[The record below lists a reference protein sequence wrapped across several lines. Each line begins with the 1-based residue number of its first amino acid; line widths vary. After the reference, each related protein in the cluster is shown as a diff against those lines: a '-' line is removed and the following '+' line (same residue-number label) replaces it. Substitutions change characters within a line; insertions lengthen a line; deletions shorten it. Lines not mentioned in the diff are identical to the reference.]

1 MIASNRISIGDSI
14 SLETTNEGILYVWLD
29 SPNRSVNVLDA
40 SMLASLEAVLKFIRI
55 RAAKY
60 RCVAFCSAKETGF
73 FVGADVNAIAELGSL
88 EQAEEVI
95 AKGQDLMTQ
104 LADLPIPTVAVI
116 HGACMGGGLE
126 LALACDFRI
135 VVDTTATKLA
145 LPEIKLGLIPG
156 WGGTQRL
163 PAAVG
168 LQQALTMI
176 LTGKTI
182 PAAKAVRIGLADA
195 LLEEASFH
203 QTAGAEWI
211 RREIL
216 QEFSAVEDAS
226 EHVRGDDYRSRP
238 ASSLFAKVRRWLLES
253 NPLGRNLVF
262 ASARRQI
269 GSRSRHYPALEHA
282 IHCIR
287 ASVGTNGQAFDIER
301 RAFKELLFTDTAISL
316 IGLFVAR
323 DRARRIPT
331 WMTESDT
338 GITNLLAEQ
347 RLPADVK
354 DGQEI
359 QRVAVIGAGA
369 MGVGIGTLAASKGFD
384 VVFKEI
390 HDRAAEAGRQRAE
403 NLLQKKVDRGKL
415 KAEEMQNILDR
426 MQFSSDWYDTRDC
439 DLAIEAV
446 LEIEPVKREV
456 FEMLDRSLPAGSTL
470 TSNTSSLCVT
480 RLATATQRREQVAG
494 LHFFNP
500 VDRMDLVEIVQ
511 TESTSM
517 ETLER
522 SLRFVHRLGKT
533 PIITSDKPGFL
544 VNRVLFP
551 YLGEAIRLVGEGYE
565 IKEIDRQIRSFGMP
579 MGPLELIDQVGV
591 DIAFHVAKTQLDLQP
606 DSHSVIHLLGQ
617 MVERGWLGKKSGAG
631 FYQYSVGQTPEP
643 NLSIPV
649 DAIAPKL
656 GLQFLRDGM
665 TKVQRRLIYPM
676 LNEAVHC
683 LDELVVTQAW
693 MVDLGMVLGTGFA
706 PHHGGPLRLIDHIG
720 TETVLANMRELE
732 RHYGPRF
739 QPADGLVR
747 IAEREQAFF
756 HPQVETM
763 HDTAMEEDAHKESSM
778 H

>member
-1 MIASNRISIGDSI
+1 MIASNRISIGESI
-14 SLETTNEGILYVWLD
+14 SLETTSEGILFVWLD

-40 SMLASLEAVLKFIRI
+40 SMLASLEATLKFIRI

-60 RCVAFCSAKETGF
+60 RCVAICSAKDAGF
-73 FVGADVNAIAELGSL
+73 FVGADVHAIAGLSSL
-88 EQAEEVI
+88 DEADEVI
-95 AKGQDLMTQ
+95 ARGQNLMQQ

-135 VVDTTATKLA
+135 AVDSPSTKLA

-163 PAAVG
+163 PAIVG
-168 LQQALTMI
+168 LQESLAMI
-176 LTGKTI
+176 LTGKTVG
-182 PAAKAVRIGLADA
+182 ASKAVRIGLADA
-195 LLEEASFH
+195 LIDESSFE
-203 QTAGAEWI
+203 TTSGARWI
-211 RREIL
+211 RREVL
-216 QEFSAVEDAS
+216 QEAEAAPKLT
-226 EHVRGDDYRSRP
+226 VRSDERASRP
-238 ASSLFAKVRRWLLES
+238 AASLFTRVRSWALEK
-253 NPLGRNLVF
+253 NAMGRNLIF
-262 ASARRQI
+262 ATARRKI
-269 GSRSRHYPALEHA
+269 GTRSRHYPALELA
-282 IHCIR
+282 IQCVR
-287 ASVGTNGQAFDIER
+287 ASIRTKGQAFETER
-301 RAFKELLFTDTAISL
+301 NAFKELLFTDTAISL
-316 IGLFVAR
+316 IGLFVSR
-323 DRARRIPT
+323 DRARRLAT
-331 WMTESDT
+331 WSPDSNS
-338 GITNLLAEQ
+338 GIATPRATQ
-347 RLPADVK
+347 RLPHSSPD
-354 DGQEI
+354 DQEI

-369 MGVGIGTLAASKGFD
+369 MGVGIGTLAATKGFD

-390 HDRAAEAGRQRAE
+390 HDGAAEAGRKRAE
-403 NLLQKKVDRGKL
+403 YLLQKKVDGGRL
-415 KAEEMQNILDR
+415 KPTEMQNILER
-426 MQFSSDWYDTRDC
+426 MRFSSDWNDTRDC

-456 FEMLDRSLPAGSTL
+456 FEMLDRCLPASSTL

-480 RLATATQRREQVAG
+480 RLASATRRREQVAG

-522 SLRFVHRLGKT
+522 SIRFVYRLGKT
-533 PIITSDKPGFL
+533 PLVTSDKPGFL

-551 YLGEAIRLVGEGYE
+551 YLGEAIRLVSEGFE

-591 DIAFHVAKTQLDLQP
+591 DIAYHVAKTQLDLQP
-606 DSHSVIHLLGQ
+606 DSHSVIQMLGE

-631 FYQYSVGQTPEP
+631 FYQYRVGQAPET
-643 NLSIPV
+643 NQSIPV

-683 LDELVVTQAW
+683 LDEFVVTEAW

-720 TETVLANMRELE
+720 TETVLANMKELE

-739 QPADGLVR
+739 HPADGLER
-747 IAEREQAFF
+747 IAEGEQAFF
-756 HPQVETM
+756 HPQIETLS
-763 HDTAMEEDAHKESSM
+763 EESLKPNSSAESVTR
-778 H
+778 